1 MADLVA
7 VAVVAGGED
16 AHVVVGV
23 GCEAGDGAVVD
34 GAHGDGVPGGG
45 GGFLVLDDGAE
56 VVGAD
61 GGPGEC
67 SRGGAGL
74 NEQVF
79 NGAAVGDFV
88 ECDVVDIGV
97 PDAGR
102 QYGADGDMGAADGV
116 WQAVEVDGVAVPVGG
131 GVVDEDGVV
140 GGEGVDVVGVVH
152 DADVEDGF
160 VGGGGRFSPE
170 GEHQVVGGV
179 DGGVDRREDDDLV
192 GAVGACGGG
201 AVPVETLFTA
211 RGVVVGG
218 AVAHIDIG
226 VCGGVGVEVPAG
238 DEVEGVVGTDG
249 YILEV
254 LEVGEGVEVAAFAVG
269 GEAGWGAGVVGRAD
283 GAYFEVVEGVG
294 SHAGDE

>member
-1 MADLVA
+1 M
-7 VAVVAGGED
+7 
-16 AHVVVGV
+16 
-23 GCEAGDGAVVD
+23 
-34 GAHGDGVPGGG
+34 
-45 GGFLVLDDGAE
+45 
-56 VVGAD
+56 
-61 GGPGEC
+61 
-67 SRGGAGL
+67 
-74 NEQVF
+74 
-79 NGAAVGDFV
+79 
-88 ECDVVDIGV
+88 
-97 PDAGR
+97 
-102 QYGADGDMGAADGV
+102 
-116 WQAVEVDGVAVPVGG
+116 
-131 GVVDEDGVV
+131 VDEDCVV

-179 DGGVDRREDDDLV
+179 DGGVDRREDDGLV

-201 AVPVETLFTA
+201 AVPVETLFAA

-226 VCGGVGVEVPAG
+226 VCGGVGGEVPAG
-238 DEVEGVVGTDG
+238 DEVEGVVGSDG

-294 SHAGDE
+294 SHAGDEQGVVEGGDGVAVVGDFPLGFLSDGGPGDGEGVAGDRGGMDVGDMGAGGYVVDGDVVDAEIAVVGGGA